1 MPSLRQTTAFH
12 TDRDAQG
19 RPLTAS
25 ERETL
30 LKPYLPPRP
39 QSKQHPRHEPS
50 VTAKQARFV
59 HQPRLRPALR
69 TLLHYA
75 LFTLIHAI
83 FSIYIRCR
91 QTYHVI
97 IGRILAVIYYHH
109 RTPEYIQRDVK
120 QLDKVPG
127 HLSVILE
134 LDNGGGGRNDRL
146 ETLVAEACEVAAWSA
161 CAGVPLL
168 SIYEKTGKLLISLEI
183 CGRTLTIVGALK
195 SSLPYLHRRISKA
208 LTSYYGSSSSKPTI
222 SLRAPH
228 HPSYSPPHSPDLQ
241 TSSNGS
247 VVRPQSYLAILLLSS
262 SDSRQTLVDLTRTLA
277 TMSQDNK
284 LSPHDISTDLIDAEI
299 TESVMGEP
307 DLLIIFGDRILL
319 DGYPPWQIRLTEIY
333 GVRDHG
339 GGVGYSVFLRGLMRY
354 AGAEMRFGR

>member
-1 MPSLRQTTAFH
+1 MPSLLQTTAFH

-25 ERETL
+25 EREKL

-39 QSKQHPRHEPS
+39 QPKQHPRREPS

-97 IGRILAVIYYHH
+97 IGRVLAVIYYHH
-109 RTPEYIQRDVK
+109 RTPEYIQRDVR

-127 HLSVILE
+127 HLSVVLE
-134 LDNGGGGRNDRL
+134 LEGSGGGRNDRL

-161 CAGVPLL
+161 CAGVPML
-168 SIYEKTGKLLISLEI
+168 SIYEKTGKLTISLEI
-183 CGRTLTIVGALK
+183 CGRTLMYIRRPKVL
-195 SSLPYLHRRISKA
+195 SSLP
-208 LTSYYGSSSSKPTI
+208 P
-222 SLRAPH
+222 
-228 HPSYSPPHSPDLQ
+228 PPHLQGLDLLLRYFIVETHDLPPGATPPFLLASPLTRPAQQLKWLGRQAATSSGHPASVQLRLSPDA
-241 TSSNGS
+241 
-247 VVRPQSYLAILLLSS
+247 R
-262 SDSRQTLVDLTRTLA
+262 
-277 TMSQDNK
+277 
-284 LSPHDISTDLIDAEI
+284 
-299 TESVMGEP
+299 
-307 DLLIIFGDRILL
+307 
-319 DGYPPWQIRLTEIY
+319 
-333 GVRDHG
+333 
-339 GGVGYSVFLRGLMRY
+339 
-354 AGAEMRFGR
+354 

>member
-25 ERETL
+25 EREKL

-39 QSKQHPRHEPS
+39 QPKQHARDGQP

-134 LDNGGGGRNDRL
+134 LENGGGGRNDRL

-161 CAGVPLL
+161 CAGVPML
-168 SIYEKTGKLLISLEI
+168 SIYEKT
-183 CGRTLTIVGALK
+183 GALK

-208 LTSYYGSSSSKPTI
+208 LTSYYGSSLSKPTI

-241 TSSNGS
+241 NSSNGS
-247 VVRPQSYLAILLLSS
+247 VVRPQPHLAILLLSS

-284 LSPHDISTDLIDAEI
+284 LSPHDISTELIDAEI

>member
-1 MPSLRQTTAFH
+1 MPGLRQTTAFR
-12 TDRDAQG
+12 TDRDEQG
-19 RPLTAS
+19 RPLTAF
-25 ERETL
+25 EREKL
-30 LKPYLPPRP
+30 LQPYLPPRP
-39 QSKQHPRHEPS
+39 QPKKQSRTEYP
-50 VTAKQARFV
+50 VTAKPARFV

-134 LDNGGGGRNDRL
+134 LENGGGGRNDRL

-161 CAGVPLL
+161 CAGVPML
-168 SIYEKTGKLLISLEI
+168 SIYEKT
-183 CGRTLTIVGALK
+183 GALK

-228 HPSYSPPHSPDLQ
+228 HPSYSPPHSPDLHD
-241 TSSNGS
+241 SSNGS
-247 VVRPQSYLAILLLSS
+247 VVRPQPHLAILLLSS
-262 SDSRQTLVDLTRTLA
+262 SDSRQTVVDLTRTLA
-277 TMSQDNK
+277 TMAQDNK
-284 LSPHDISTDLIDAEI
+284 LSPRDISTELIDAEI